1 MTNSK
6 QGVLITSVR
15 FDLVLLSG
23 VGWWGG
29 GPDPGSQMTKNLL
42 AKSIS
47 QWVLPNID
55 SR

>member
-23 VGWWGG
+23 GRGG
-29 GPDPGSQMTKNLL
+29 GGGVQILVHK
-42 AKSIS
+42 
-47 QWVLPNID
+47 
-55 SR
+55 